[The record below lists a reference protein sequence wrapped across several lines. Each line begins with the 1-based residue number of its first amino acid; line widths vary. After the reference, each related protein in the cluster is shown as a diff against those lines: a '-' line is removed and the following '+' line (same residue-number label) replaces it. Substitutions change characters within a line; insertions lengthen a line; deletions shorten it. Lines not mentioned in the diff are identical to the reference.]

1 MMMGGLGFLKS
12 PQNNER
18 QPNQEKATPNLGLH
32 AFMHFKKNTNNS
44 LRRLI
49 ERCVLIMS

>member
-1 MMMGGLGFLKS
+1 MIMGGLMLLKS

-32 AFMHFKKNTNNS
+32 AFAH
-44 LRRLI
+44 
-49 ERCVLIMS
+49 